1 MNSKTEKSL
10 DPFSDTTIMLK
21 VKAGDIDKLGLLY
34 ERYHKNLF
42 GFFWRMSGN
51 KEISKDLVQTVFYR
65 MLKNRTHYKGKGK
78 FISWMYQIARNL
90 WIDHCKK
97 NSRIDLMDDMERW
110 ELKDG
115 LSTDEQ
121 IEREEQLRQLRMA
134 LQNLSEDKKEV
145 LILSRYQGLKYSEIA
160 RILNTSEGAIKIRVF
175 RALADLR
182 KQYVKIENQ

>member
-1 MNSKTEKSL
+1 
-10 DPFSDTTIMLK
+10 
-21 VKAGDIDKLGLLY
+21 
-34 ERYHKNLF
+34 
-42 GFFWRMSGN
+42 
-51 KEISKDLVQTVFYR
+51 
-65 MLKNRTHYKGKGK
+65 
-78 FISWMYQIARNL
+78 MYQIARNL

-97 NSRIDLMDDMERW
+97 NRRIDLMDDMERW
-110 ELKDG
+110 EQKEG
-115 LSTDEQ
+115 LNTDEQ

-182 KQYVKIENQ
+182 KQYIKIENQ

>member
-1 MNSKTEKSL
+1 MNSKTETNL
-10 DPFSDTTIMLK
+10 DTVSDTAIMLK

-97 NSRIDLMDDMERW
+97 NRRIDLMDNMEKW

-115 LSTDEQ
+115 LNTDEQ

-160 RILNTSEGAIKIRVF
+160 RILNTSEGAIKIKVF

-182 KQYVKIENQ
+182 KQYMKIENQ